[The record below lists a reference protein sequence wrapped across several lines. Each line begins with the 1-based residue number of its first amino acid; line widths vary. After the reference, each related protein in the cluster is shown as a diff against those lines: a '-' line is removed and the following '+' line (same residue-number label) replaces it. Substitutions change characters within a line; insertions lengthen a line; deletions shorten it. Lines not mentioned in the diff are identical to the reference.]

1 MKVWDLHCDTLSELR
16 RAEKN
21 GTPAS
26 FAHNDLHIDLE
37 KLQAGDYMLQCLA
50 AFVNLAD
57 PTPGADPLVTAL
69 EEIDVFKRIMAKYPD
84 RIAPVYTA
92 ADIRKNAEAGK
103 ISGLLTVEE
112 GGCCK
117 GSLGVLRRMYEL
129 GVRMMTLT
137 WNHDN
142 ELAAPQANPG
152 GPLAAQTQRGLTET
166 GFAFLAEMERL
177 HMIVD
182 VSHLSDRGFWD
193 IVEHGTRPFAASHS
207 NCRALCPHTRN
218 LTDSMI
224 RALAEKGGIAGL
236 NYYAAFLDTDPA
248 HPEACR
254 SRWSASQST
263 RPTTSRWAASG
274 CWPWAATLTASTATT
289 SWKQRR
295 TCRCWPTP
303 CAGPALPRMRWSAS
317 SGAMPGIS
325 LSTTCKT
332 DGSVPQWTRT

>member
-69 EEIDVFKRIMAKYPD
+69 EEIDLFKRIMAKYPD

-92 ADIRKNAEAGK
+92 ADICKNAEAGK

-193 IVEHGTRPFAASHS
+193 IAEHSTRPFAASHS
-207 NCRALCPHTRN
+207 NCRALAPHCRN
-218 LTDSMI
+218 LTDEMI
-224 RALAEKGGIAGL
+224 RVMAEKGGLVGL
-236 NYYAAFLDTDPA
+236 NYCSGFLDDQPR
-248 HPEACR
+248 PELCR
-254 SRWSASQST
+254 S
-263 RPTTSRWAASG
+263 TTALMARHAAHF
-274 CWPWAATLTASTATT
+274 
-289 SWKQRR
+289 KQVGGIEIIGLGSDFDGIGGKLEMGDCSKLPLLADALRKEGFTEDEVEQIFFRNARR
-295 TCRCWPTP
+295 FFEEN
-303 CAGPALPRMRWSAS
+303 L
-317 SGAMPGIS
+317 
-325 LSTTCKT
+325 
-332 DGSVPQWTRT
+332 